1 MMLWE
6 PVMRLLSKCRR
17 FLSDV
22 RGNIAILFGIAIVPM
37 FGIMGVALDYSMA
50 NMQRVA
56 LQAAADNTI
65 LALSKMPQPMGQADL
80 DKYGWQIFQANVG
93 SSTLLYKQ
101 EDLVITASGSG
112 KLNLNIQTQYPMTL
126 GRVLNTI
133 FGTSPMMPVS
143 VKSEVLW
150 GNTRLRI
157 ALVLDNTGSMADDG
171 KMEALKTAT
180 TSLLTT
186 LQNLAKNP
194 EDVYVSIIP
203 FSKDV
208 NIGALSEDK
217 FGVKTYQQSGWI
229 YWDNA
234 AKDDNKSWDALNG
247 TCSISSK
254 KNRNSCVTSGVCSDS
269 AYTSQGACQASGGS
283 CSVSGNDSPSAC
295 SNAGTCSTNGSTKAQ
310 CESAHCSSSKYTT
323 KKACQ
328 DAGRTWYNAGT
339 WTPATWTGATWTA
352 GVWTP
357 KDHSE
362 WNGCVTDR
370 GTPTGPTSA
379 TAVGYDQKVDLPS
392 GTDET
397 LWPAEQFASCTA
409 QIVGLTNNWS
419 TLSSTVDSMK
429 SVGNTNTP
437 IGLVWG
443 WQSLVGGGPL
453 LAPAKDPQYAYSDTI
468 ILMSDGENTQ
478 NRWTTSAGNIDKRM
492 LNGTSPNF
500 AGTCANI
507 KATGVQ
513 IYSVQVNTGGDPT
526 STLLKNCATNPSMF
540 FELKTAGALVTTFDQ
555 IGSALAN
562 IHISR

>member
-1 MMLWE
+1 MR
-6 PVMRLLSKCRR
+6 RLLSNCRR
-17 FLSDV
+17 FLSDA
-22 RGNIAILFGIAIVPM
+22 RGNIAILFGLTMVPM

-65 LALSKMPQPMGQADL
+65 LALSKMPQPMDQAQL
-80 DKYGWQIFQANVG
+80 NEFGWKIFQANAG
-93 SSTLLYKQ
+93 SNTLLYSQ
-101 EDLVITASGSG
+101 DDLSITASGNG
-112 KLNLNIQTQYPMTL
+112 KLNLSITTQYPLTL
-126 GRVLNTI
+126 GRILHSV
-133 FGTSPMMPVS
+133 FGTSTTMPVG
-143 VKSEVLW
+143 VNSEVLW

-157 ALVLDNTGSMADDG
+157 ALVLDNTGSMAQDG
-171 KMEALKTAT
+171 KMDALKTAT
-180 TSLLTT
+180 TGLLTT

-208 NIGALSEDK
+208 NVGALSEDK
-217 FGVKTYQQSGWI
+217 FGVKTWQQSGWI
-229 YWDNA
+229 YWDNT

-247 TCSISSK
+247 SCSISGK
-254 KNRNSCVTSGVCSDS
+254 KNRNSCVSAGSCSDS
-269 AYTSQGACQASGGS
+269 DYNNEGSCIASGGN

-295 SNAGTCSTNGSTKAQ
+295 STAGTCSTNGSTKSQ
-310 CESAHCSSSKYTT
+310 CETAHCSSSRYTSRST
-323 KKACQ
+323 CQ
-328 DAGRTWYNAGT
+328 NAGKTWYNAGT

-352 GVWTP
+352 GVWTT

-370 GTPTGPTSA
+370 GTPSGPSTA
-379 TAVGYDQKVDLPS
+379 TAVGYDQKIDLPNGS
-392 GTDET
+392 DET

-409 QIVGLTNNWS
+409 QIVGLTNTWT
-419 TLSSTVDSMK
+419 TLTDTVTAMK

-453 LAPAKDPQYAYSDTI
+453 TAPAKDTQYAYSDTI

-478 NRWTTSAGNIDKRM
+478 NRWGSTASNIDKRM
-492 LNGTSPNF
+492 VNGTSPNF
-500 AGTCANI
+500 AGTCTNI
-507 KATGVQ
+507 KASGVQ
-513 IYSVQVNTGGDPT
+513 IFSVQVNTGGDPT
-526 STLLKNCATNPSMF
+526 STLLRNCATNPSMF

>member
-1 MMLWE
+1 MC
-6 PVMRLLSKCRR
+6 RLLSNCRR
-17 FLSDV
+17 FLSDA
-22 RGNIAILFGIAIVPM
+22 RGNIAILFGLAVVPM

-65 LALSKMPQPMGQADL
+65 LALSKMPQPMDQAQL
-80 DKYGWQIFQANVG
+80 NEFGWKIFQANAG
-93 SSTLLYKQ
+93 SNTLLYSQ
-101 EDLVITASGSG
+101 DDLTIASAGTG
-112 KLNLNIQTQYPMTL
+112 KLRLSIDTQYPMTL
-126 GRVLNTI
+126 GRVLHNF
-133 FGTSPMMPVS
+133 FGTSTTMPVS
-143 VKSEVLW
+143 VHSEVLW

-157 ALVLDNTGSMADDG
+157 ALVLDNTGSMAQDG
-171 KMEALKTAT
+171 KMDALKTAT
-180 TSLLTT
+180 NNLLTT
-186 LQNLAKNP
+186 LQNLAKDP

-208 NIGALSEDK
+208 NVGALSEDK

-247 TCSISSK
+247 SCSISGK
-254 KNRNSCVTSGVCSDS
+254 KNRNSCVTSGSCSDS
-269 AYTSQGACQASGGS
+269 AYNSEGTCVASGGS
-283 CSVSGNDSPSAC
+283 CSVSGKSYDSPSAC
-295 SNAGTCSTNGSTKAQ
+295 ASAGTCSISGKTSKSS
-310 CESAHCSSSKYTT
+310 CESAGTCSKNPSSNNTQSKCTS
-323 KKACQ
+323 
-328 DAGRTWYNAGT
+328 AGGT
-339 WTPATWTGATWTA
+339 WTTGVWTAGVWTGATWNV

-357 KDHSE
+357 KDHST

-370 GTPTGPTSA
+370 GTPSGPA
-379 TAVGYDQKVDLPS
+379 TATAAGPDQTVTLPS
-392 GTDET
+392 GTDDT
-397 LWPAEQFASCTA
+397 LWPAEQFSSCTA
-409 QIVGLTNNWS
+409 QIVGLTNTWS
-419 TLSSTVDSMK
+419 TLTGTVTAMI
-429 SVGNTNTP
+429 SVGNTNQP

-453 LAPAKDPQYAYSDTI
+453 MAPSKDPQYAYSDTI

-478 NRWTTSAGNIDKRM
+478 NRWSTSASNIDKRM
-492 LNGTSPNF
+492 VNGTSSNF

-513 IYSVQVNTGGDPT
+513 IFSVQVNTGGDPT

-562 IHISR
+562 IHLSR

>member
-1 MMLWE
+1 MR
-6 PVMRLLSKCRR
+6 RLLSNSRR
-17 FLSDV
+17 FLSDA
-22 RGNIAILFGIAIVPM
+22 RGNIAILFGLAIVPM

-65 LALSKMPQPMGQADL
+65 LALSKMPQPMDQAQL
-80 DKYGWQIFQANVG
+80 NEYGWKIFQANAG
-93 SSTLLYKQ
+93 SSTLQYAQ
-101 EDLVITASGSG
+101 DDLSITASGNG
-112 KLNLNIQTQYPMTL
+112 KLDLQIHTQYPLTV
-126 GRVLNTI
+126 GRILHIV
-133 FGTSPMMPVS
+133 FGTATSMPVS
-143 VKSEVLW
+143 VHSEVLW

-171 KMEALKTAT
+171 KMDALKTAT
-180 TSLLTT
+180 NSLLTT

-234 AKDDNKSWDALNG
+234 AKDDNKSWDAVNG
-247 TCSISSK
+247 ACSITSK
-254 KNRNSCVTSGVCSDS
+254 KNRNSCVTSGSCSDS
-269 AYTSQGACQASGGS
+269 SYTSQGTCQSSGGT
-283 CSVSGNDSPSAC
+283 CSISGSSYDSPSAC
-295 SNAGTCSTNGSTKAQ
+295 TSAGTCSTNGSTKAD
-310 CESAHCSSSKYTT
+310 CEAAHCSSSRYTT
-323 KKACQ
+323 KSTCQ
-328 DAGRTWYNAGT
+328 NAGKTWYSAGT
-339 WTPATWTGATWTA
+339 WTPGTWTGATWTA

-357 KDHSE
+357 KDHSQ

-370 GTPTGPTSA
+370 GTPSGPA
-379 TAVGYDQKVDLPS
+379 TATTAGYDQKIDLPN

-397 LWPAEQFASCTA
+397 LWPAEQFSSCTA
-409 QIVGLTNNWS
+409 QIVGLTNVWT
-419 TLSSTVDSMK
+419 TLTDTVTAMK
-429 SVGNTNTP
+429 SVGNTNQP

-453 LAPAKDPQYAYSDTI
+453 LAPSKDPQYAYSDTI
-468 ILMSDGENTQ
+468 ILMSDGMNTQ
-478 NRWTTSAGNIDKRM
+478 NRWTSTASNIDKRM
-492 LNGTSPNF
+492 LNGTSPNL

-513 IYSVQVNTGGDPT
+513 IFSVQVNTGGDPT
-526 STLLKNCATNPSMF
+526 STLLKNCATNTSMF

-562 IHISR
+562 IHISK